1 MSIDGPAGD
10 AVVLRDIYE
19 QLRAIARH
27 RIANEAP
34 GHTLQATA
42 LVHEVWLKLSST
54 GGLGSVLDRRQ
65 FVFLAAEAMR
75 RVLIDHA
82 RSRNRLKRGG
92 GQARR
97 TLADVADLAACENPQ
112 EIVDLDAAIHRFE
125 QEHEQAAKVV
135 KLRFFVGLSI
145 PETAEAMGISESAV
159 KRDWTFARAWLHR
172 ALS

>member
-1 MSIDGPAGD
+1 MPLEGVGADFLPIQN
-10 AVVLRDIYE
+10 IYE

-27 RIANEAP
+27 RLANESP

-42 LVHEVWLKLSST
+42 LVHEAWLKLSSS
-54 GGLGSVLDRRQ
+54 GALNDVDRSK

-82 RSRNRLKRGG
+82 RGRERLKRGG
-92 GQARR
+92 KAKRA
-97 TLADVADLAACENPQ
+97 LADVADLAACDDPQ
-112 EIVDLDAAIHRFE
+112 EIMDLDAAIHRFE
-125 QEHEQAAKVV
+125 AEHPQAAQVV

-145 PETAEAMGISESAV
+145 PEAAEALGVSESTV
-159 KRDWTFARAWLHR
+159 KRDWNFARAWLHH